1 MWQYG
6 FRRLIFM
13 HKLAM
18 KHQKKKCS
26 CRECRVTDLHPYGSA
41 ANVKADIPQRSLVR
55 PKINYAKVAFYVIL
69 TVFGT
74 FGIFFGCN
82 AVQDALRGA
91 GRLNCEYNRTLISV
105 AVSSAA
111 LIIFIF
117 ICRKR
122 ILICFVHL
130 YQRYASDE
138 VRLRCVF
145 TPSCSEYMILSI
157 EKYGV
162 IRGIRKG
169 LNRLQRCHLPNGGED
184 YP

>member
-1 MWQYG
+1 
-6 FRRLIFM
+6 
-13 HKLAM
+13 M
-18 KHQKKKCS
+18 KHSKKKCS
-26 CRECRVTDLHPYGSA
+26 CTEIYVTDLHPPGSA
-41 ANVKADIPQRSLVR
+41 ADKRIDLPKRVLIR
-55 PKINYAKVAFYVIL
+55 PKINYVKVAFYVIL
-69 TVFGT
+69 TVLGAL
-74 FGIFFGCN
+74 GIFFGCN
-82 AVQDALRGA
+82 AVQDALRNA
-91 GRLNCEYNRTLISV
+91 GRLNREYNRTLVSV
-105 AVSSAA
+105 VVASAA

-122 ILICFVHL
+122 ILIWFVHL
-130 YQRYASDE
+130 YQRYAADE
-138 VRLRCVF
+138 IRLRCVF